1 MDAVQRLQNADDLFL
16 KMKHEGE
23 FSFYTR
29 SYEVSKKILSNTF
42 RRRKS
47 NTARATCFQPNA
59 KLSCDTNT
67 SFLNNDQTI
76 LGDTLSNSL
85 SVIEQQQQPSTSSG
99 GGGDHGLCR
108 ANSAPETPMN
118 IVTSL
123 YYVSKIQSME
133 MDDITQETNDSG
145 KWFFKPLF

>member
-23 FSFYTR
+23 FSFYSR

-47 NTARATCFQPNA
+47 STARATCFQPSA
-59 KLSCDTNT
+59 GTSRDTDTDFHN
-67 SFLNNDQTI
+67 SDQCVSS
-76 LGDTLSNSL
+76 DKASSSL
-85 SVIEQQQQPSTSSG
+85 RAIEQSGASSG
-99 GGGDHGLCR
+99 GDGDHNLSR
-108 ANSAPETPMN
+108 ANSAPETPVN

-123 YYVSKIQSME
+123 YYVSKIRSME
-133 MDDITQETNDSG
+133 MDEITQESNNTG
-145 KWFFKPLF
+145 KWRF